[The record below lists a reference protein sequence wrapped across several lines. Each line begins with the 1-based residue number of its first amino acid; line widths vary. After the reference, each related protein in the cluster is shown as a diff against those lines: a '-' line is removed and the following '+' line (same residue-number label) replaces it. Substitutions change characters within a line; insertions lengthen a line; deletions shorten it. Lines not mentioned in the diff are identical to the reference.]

1 MGYFKGDGYSIKMK
15 TINYLI
21 ILFLFGTTAISFA
34 DRTCLVGYN
43 SSNLVSDCEYKSTP
57 KMTWVQFADWLNVGN
72 ETGILIQH
80 QSFDYIK
87 AIYFE
92 ECQYNQV
99 FYDQYGE
106 CTP

>member
-1 MGYFKGDGYSIKMK
+1 MR
-15 TINYLI
+15 NYLA
-21 ILFLFGTTAISFA
+21 ILFLLTFTALAFA
-34 DRTCLVGYN
+34 DRTCLGVYN
-43 SSNLVSDCEYKSTP
+43 SAFTVSECEYKATP
-57 KMTWVQFADWLNVGN
+57 KMTWAQFADWLNVGN

-80 QSFDYIK
+80 QSFDYVR

-92 ECQYNQV
+92 DCQYNQY